1 MGGVVA
7 AGHRRTAAAAV
18 EVLSQGGNAFDA
30 AVAGG
35 LAACVAES
43 VLTSLAGGGF
53 LLAHA
58 PTEAPV
64 LFDFF
69 SQTPVSKTV
78 EHSLDFYP
86 IHADFGDAVQEFHIG
101 LGAMA
106 VPGVVKGLV
115 HVHQRLGRLPLAVV
129 AAPAISLARG
139 GVIVNDFLAY
149 VYQLLSPILLATE
162 RSRGIYAPGG
172 ELLKSGDTLYMPAFA
187 QALERLVADG
197 MEAFWAW
204 MAADLTQAKG
214 GYLTAQDFERY
225 QVIERPPLCLDYHGT
240 QLLTNPPP
248 SAGGG
253 LIACSLALLA
263 DCDLQTHGSAEHL
276 LSLSQVMRLTNVAR
290 RDGYDARIHEPGVAE
305 QFLSVQHLDQ
315 YRGELQGAIA
325 SLHPANTARNTIN
338 KLGSTTHLSVMD
350 DDGNAASLTTSNGE
364 GSSHVIP
371 GSDIMVNNMLGE
383 EDLNPHGFHQWQPNQ
398 RISSMMA
405 PTMVLR
411 DGRPYLVLGSGGS
424 NRIRTAILQ
433 VISNLVDF
441 NMPLE
446 SAVAA
451 PRIHWE
457 NNTFH
462 LEPGYDRTVLEP
474 IIGDAS
480 PVWWQSQNMFFGGVH
495 AVCCS
500 DDGGLHGAGDHRR
513 QGAVAVA
520 R

>member
-7 AGHRRTAAAAV
+7 AGHKQTTAAAI
-18 EVLSQGGNAFDA
+18 EILRQGGNAFDA
-30 AVAGG
+30 AVAGV
-35 LAACVAES
+35 LASCIAES

-53 LLAHA
+53 LLAHRGVG
-58 PTEAPV
+58 EPV

-69 SQTPVSKTV
+69 SQTPANKTLV
-78 EHSLDFYP
+78 HPLDFYP
-86 IHADFGDAVQEFHIG
+86 IYADFGDTVQEFHIG
-101 LGAMA
+101 LGSMA
-106 VPGVVKGLV
+106 VPGVVKGLM

-129 AAPAISLARG
+129 AAPAIALARN
-139 GVIVNDFLAY
+139 GVVVNDFFAY
-149 VYQLLSPILLATE
+149 VYQLLRPILLATE
-162 RSRGIYAPGG
+162 PSRTIYAPQG
-172 ELLKSGDTLYMPAFA
+172 ELLKKGETLYMPAFA
-187 QALERLVADG
+187 EALEQLVAQG
-197 MEAFWAW
+197 LEAFWERIAEH
-204 MAADLTQAKG
+204 LTQTQG
-214 GYLTAQDFERY
+214 GYLTHQDFAEY
-225 QVIERPPLCLDYHGT
+225 QVMERQPLCLNYHGT

-263 DCDLQTHGSAEHL
+263 DCELAEHSSPEHL
-276 LSLSQVMRLTNVAR
+276 LALSQVMRFTNVAR
-290 RDGYDARIHEPGVAE
+290 RDGYDARIHEPTVAE
-305 QFLSVQHLDQ
+305 QFLSAAHLDR
-315 YRGELQGAIA
+315 YRSELTDEIA
-325 SLHPANTARNTIN
+325 TLISSNTTN
-338 KLGSTTHLSVMD
+338 KLGSTTHLSVID
-350 DDGNAASLTTSNGE
+350 DDGNAASVTTSNGE
-364 GSSHVIP
+364 GSSHIIP
-371 GSDIMVNNMLGE
+371 GTDIMVNNMLGE

-446 SAVAA
+446 TAVAA
-451 PRIHWE
+451 SRIHWE

-462 LEPGYDRTVLEP
+462 LEPGYDQAILAP
-474 IIGDAS
+474 IVGEAK
-480 PVWWQSQNMFFGGVH
+480 PVWWQAQNMFFGGVH
-495 AVCCS
+495 AVGLG
-500 DDGGLHGAGDHRR
+500 DDCILHGAGDHRR